1 MGPFTR
7 ARVGFEPG
15 SDLSLSGIFFLVY
28 MNPSPLL
35 FETYFI
41 NPRETCSTW
50 VGYIFPFYQSYE
62 IEYVMA
68 GLITLV

>member
-1 MGPFTR
+1 MEPFTR

-15 SDLSLSGIFFLVY
+15 SSLSGIFFLVY

-35 FETYFI
+35 FEIYFI
-41 NPRETCSTW
+41 NPGETCSTW

-68 GLITLV
+68 GFITSE